1 MALHTRA
8 SETIGDLMKVGDL
21 VYLRPKNLTW
31 DEEDIIGL
39 LVNMEHVGRS
49 KLDGTWLYDVLLT
62 DTNEVHTLSDIYFE
76 IWRIE

>member
-1 MALHTRA
+1 
-8 SETIGDLMKVGDL
+8 MKVGDL
-21 VYLRPKNLTW
+21 VYHRTKNLTSG
-31 DEEDIIGL
+31 EEEIIGL
-39 LVNMEHVGRS
+39 LVNMEHVGKS

>member
-1 MALHTRA
+1 
-8 SETIGDLMKVGDL
+8 MKVGDL

-49 KLDGTWLYDVLLT
+49 KLDGTWLYDVLLI